1 MSTKNIH
8 VILGTD
14 DATVKETAAKLVEK
28 LTPADAGDFGLEMID
43 GTAENT
49 DGAVKTIGATIGA
62 LQTLPFFGG
71 GKVVWLKSTNIFADS
86 VTGRSAGTLEV
97 AESLI
102 EVLSQGLPN
111 EIHFVISATEIDKR
125 RSFYKK
131 LSKLSKPQVFDRPD
145 TSRAG
150 WEQAVMGLVSQRAR
164 DRNLKFQPEAL
175 EFFVMLAGADTRQ
188 IENELEKLDL
198 FLGTE
203 EREVSTA
210 HVRRLV
216 SQSRAGV
223 IWEIGD
229 AISKRH
235 LPRALE
241 QIDQFIYRGES
252 AIGIL
257 LAAIIPKIR
266 TLLVAKDLVEQH
278 KIRAANYSQF
288 NAALSRL
295 DPRFT
300 RHLPKKKDGSISAY
314 PVFLAAQDCRYFEL
328 SQLKTA
334 LSDCLEANRR
344 LVTSGLDSKLILDQL
359 VIRLLT

>member
-1 MSTKNIH
+1 VSAKNIH

-28 LTPADAGDFGLEMID
+28 LSPPDAGDFGLETID

-49 DGAVKTIGATIGA
+49 DGAISIISNTIGA
-62 LQTLPFFGG
+62 LQTIPFFG
-71 GKVVWLKSTNIFADS
+71 GKVVWLKNTNVFADS
-86 VTGRSAGTLEV
+86 VTGRSTGTLES

-102 EVLSQGLPN
+102 EVLQQGFPDQV
-111 EIHFVISATEIDKR
+111 HFVLSATEIDKR

-131 LSKLSKPQVFDRPD
+131 LSKLSKPQIFDRPD

-164 DRNLKFQPEAL
+164 ERKLRFHPEAL

-198 FLGTE
+198 FLGTD
-203 EREVSTA
+203 ERGVTTA

-216 SQSRAGV
+216 SQSRSGV

-229 AISKRH
+229 AISKRQ

-241 QIDQFIYRGES
+241 QIDQFMYRGES

-257 LAAIIPKIR
+257 LAAIIPKVR
-266 TLLVAKDLVEQH
+266 TLLVAKDLVERH
-278 KIRAANYSQF
+278 NIRASNYNQF
-288 NAALSRL
+288 NAALDRL
-295 DPRFT
+295 DPRLT

-314 PVFLAAQDCRYFEL
+314 PVFLAAQDCARFKL
-328 SQLKTA
+328 SQLKSA
-334 LSDCLEANRR
+334 LSDCLDANKR
-344 LVTSGLDSKLILDQL
+344 LVTSGLDSKLVLDQL